1 MGIWMFKQSRFYLKQ
16 FFPCQFIEQ
25 MGSPGDSVELP
36 GGIEE
41 LIILDVL
48 I

>member
-1 MGIWMFKQSRFYLKQ
+1 MFKQSRFYLKQ
-16 FFPCQFIEQ
+16 FFRVSLLSRWALLVTLC
-25 MGSPGDSVELP
+25 ELP